1 MTLISSNSW
10 LITSINKK
18 LLDVIGTREQDEDT
32 QEIDELLES
41 EVKTNDKVVIMA
53 CIKGPKE
60 ISLDM
65 NIVNNQIDSDEEGI
79 TADEDGSG
87 QQLALS
93 DSD

>member
-1 MTLISSNSW
+1 LILSSLWS
-10 LITSINKK
+10 IISINKK
-18 LLDVIGTREQDEDT
+18 LLDVIGKREEDEDT
-32 QEIDELLES
+32 QEIDDLLES
-41 EVKTNDKVVIMA
+41 EIKKNDKVVIMA
-53 CIKGPKE
+53 CIKGPRE